1 MRNDLTTYRSTNALN
16 PIDNNTFI
24 VNPQADGMYQ
34 LAELQAFRGTL
45 KAALAKTALDNTAIL
60 AFAEER
66 YIREAPT
73 GTADYRRIVENYVN
87 WCISE
92 LNGGGW

>member
-1 MRNDLTTYRSTNALN
+1 MRNELTTYHSTNA
-16 PIDNNTFI
+16 ITSVGNNTFI

-34 LAELQAFRGTL
+34 LAELQAFRGIL

-60 AFAEER
+60 ALAEER